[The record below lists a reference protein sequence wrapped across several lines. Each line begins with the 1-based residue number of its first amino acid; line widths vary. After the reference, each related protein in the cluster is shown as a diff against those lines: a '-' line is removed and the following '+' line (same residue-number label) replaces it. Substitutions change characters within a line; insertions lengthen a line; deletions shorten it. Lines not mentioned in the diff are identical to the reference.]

1 MKSSKKITT
10 DFKKFDV
17 YLSDDIEQNN
27 QEVQKLPD
35 GYEIEE
41 IIDVITPNSL
51 EENWIGVPDISQ
63 KELKRGELIYI
74 TALIRK
80 KGTTSFTSPST
91 QAVLKVRIVDIY
103 NGLSYLNKVINK

>member
-17 YLSDDIEQNN
+17 YLSNDIVKDS
-27 QEVQKLPD
+27 QELERVPD

-41 IIDVITPNSL
+41 IIDVITPDTL

-103 NGLSYLNKVINK
+103 QGLSYLNKVINK

>member
-17 YLSDDIEQNN
+17 YLSDDIERDN
-27 QEVQKLPD
+27 QEVEKLPD

-41 IIDVITPNSL
+41 IIDVITPGSL
-51 EENWIGVPDISQ
+51 KENWIGVPDISQ

>member
-1 MKSSKKITT
+1 MKSTKKITT

-17 YLSDDIEQNN
+17 YLSDDIEGKSQTL
-27 QEVQKLPD
+27 EKVPD
-35 GYEIEE
+35 GWEIEE
-41 IIDVITPNSL
+41 ILDVITPDTL
-51 EENWIGVPDISQ
+51 DENWLGVPDISQ
-63 KELKRGELIYI
+63 KELKRGDLIYI